1 MALPKRKVSK
11 SRRDKRRTHQKL
23 AVPNVQ
29 KCPQCG
35 EAKLPHHMCPECG
48 SYKDRTIMEIEN

>member
-23 AVPNVQ
+23 TLPNVSS
-29 KCPQCG
+29 CPQCG
-35 EAKLPHHMCPECG
+35 EARQPHHMCPKCG
-48 SYKDRTIMEIEN
+48 NYKGRAVKEIED